1 MHIPRQQFLSNPIR
15 MIWIKKLEINI
26 RYRPLLS
33 VHKWILTNGSDTVA
47 RVPFSMKLDNRRES
61 SGGEQRQDGS
71 LDSYPAPSSFAS
83 GEEKKKGGESD
94 RRWHGNAI
102 AMSDR
107 SCQTMLSFPVSVQI
121 RRSRNFSTRSIVTVA
136 MNIQRNCGRNK
147 ERWEEKAER
156 KRYNYRWRID
166 PFQFPY
172 FDRFEE
178 KISFTSE
185 SPIARP
191 SHPLF
196 MQYRTVIILS
206 SARFNSRK
214 ISFIAA
220 ARCIMRSTRGACGG
234 QRSLIGLE

>member
-1 MHIPRQQFLSNPIR
+1 
-15 MIWIKKLEINI
+15 
-26 RYRPLLS
+26 
-33 VHKWILTNGSDTVA
+33 
-47 RVPFSMKLDNRRES
+47 MKLDNRRES

-147 ERWEEKAER
+147 ERWRGGRKSGEKKIQLSVTNGSIRSNFHISIVSRRRFLSLQRAR
-156 KRYNYRWRID
+156 LPAQAI
-166 PFQFPY
+166 PY
-172 FDRFEE
+172 SCNIELL
-178 KISFTSE
+178 
-185 SPIARP
+185 
-191 SHPLF
+191 LF
-196 MQYRTVIILS
+196 YHRLDLI
-206 SARFNSRK
+206 
-214 ISFIAA
+214 
-220 ARCIMRSTRGACGG
+220 RGKFH
-234 QRSLIGLE
+234 L

>member
-147 ERWEEKAER
+147 ERWEEKAKR
-156 KRYNYRWRID
+156 KRYNYRWRM
-166 PFQFPY
+166 
-172 FDRFEE
+172 DRSVP
-178 KISFTSE
+178 ISIF
-185 SPIARP
+185 R
-191 SHPLF
+191 
-196 MQYRTVIILS
+196 
-206 SARFNSRK
+206 
-214 ISFIAA
+214 SF
-220 ARCIMRSTRGACGG
+220 RGEDFFHFGEPDCPPKP
-234 QRSLIGLE
+234 SLIHAISNCYYFIIGSI